1 MGQTARPAR
10 PENRKRIRELCRS
23 YGISI
28 AEAARILDRKDN
40 TLHRMM
46 TENFERPPPD
56 ELVELLEYRLL
67 KRYGKA
73 QEQKAREQET
83 A

>member
-1 MGQTARPAR
+1 MARTARASHEANRAR
-10 PENRKRIRELCRS
+10 LRKLCQS

-28 AEAARILDRKDN
+28 AEGARILGRADN
-40 TLHRMM
+40 TLHRWM
-46 TENFERPPPD
+46 TPSLDCPPPD

-67 KRYGKA
+67 KRYGKPKD
-73 QEQKAREQET
+73 QVREQET